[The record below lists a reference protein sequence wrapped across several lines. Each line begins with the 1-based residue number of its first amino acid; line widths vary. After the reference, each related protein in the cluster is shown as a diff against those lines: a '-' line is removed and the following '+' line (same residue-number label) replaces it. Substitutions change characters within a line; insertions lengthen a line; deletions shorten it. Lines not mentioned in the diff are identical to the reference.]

1 MDGSA
6 RVTFPATD
14 GGMVEGRLR
23 SAGPRADPSAV
34 PGAAPVGAA
43 VLCHPHPDAGGNMD
57 VWLLPAVGEALATAG
72 WTVLRFDFRSVRDGT
87 LPGGHD
93 RELADL
99 AGAIDFLHESGGW
112 APPRRLALVGWSFG
126 ALVALLHGV
135 DDPRVTDWVGI
146 APPTVPL
153 AELPMAPVP
162 SARVVAWPARRTV
175 IAGAHD
181 QFFPVEHLDAV
192 HPHVRHILG
201 ECDHFFFDR
210 DREIAALVVE
220 SLR

>member
-1 MDGSA
+1 MDGST
-6 RVTFPATD
+6 RVTFSAAD
-14 GGMVEGRLR
+14 GGLVEGRLR
-23 SAGPRADPSAV
+23 HAFPDVSSA
-34 PGAAPVGAA
+34 GAA

-57 VWLLPAVGEALATAG
+57 VWLLPAIGEALAAAG
-72 WTVLRFDFRSVRDGT
+72 WTVLRFDFRSVRDGAR
-87 LPGGHD
+87 PDGHA
-93 RELADL
+93 REQADL
-99 AGAIDFLHESGGW
+99 AGAIDFLRGSGDW

-126 ALVALLHGV
+126 ALVALLHGM

-162 SARVVAWPARRTV
+162 SARVAAWPARRTV

-181 QFFPVEHLDAV
+181 QFFPVAGLDVV
-192 HPHVRHILG
+192 HPHVRHVLDD
-201 ECDHFFFDR
+201 CDHFFFDR
-210 DREIAALVVE
+210 DREVAALVAE